1 MAAIRSTMEMTEGE
15 LKAWPTLGSLPT
27 MVDERSLTIDSLP
40 SFISSDS
47 EEETATKT
55 KADTPEWRRR
65 ATPHPSRSTGRS
77 TSSSPSAPAIRAAPG
92 LEDLVAPAAA
102 DSATRYDRCL
112 LLQVRLQL
120 SSLKQDK
127 EEPLSISCQGRQ
139 QLRRS
144 AAPEVKATAEA
155 KAEAKVETKV
165 EAESV
170 KENAGKT
177 TVMLRNLPNQ
187 CSRAM
192 LAKFLSTTEF
202 AGDFDLVYVPMD
214 KTSGNNLGYSFINFI
229 EATSC
234 ERFIKAMNGT
244 KASKCFPGSRSG
256 KVMQCNYAKVQG
268 KEPYCMGLVNA
279 ASKLCAMG
287 DEMAAWETMAP
298 VPLIAAEGAKE
309 QINECT
315 MEFQGLRRD
324 APEFVPG
331 QLDAEVVLEALSQPL
346 PKLSA
351 KACFHEEAAARA
363 RRYSSQLFV
372 PGQMVAAA

>member
-1 MAAIRSTMEMTEGE
+1 MATIRSTVQMTEGE

-27 MVDERSLTIDSLP
+27 MADEHMDRSLTIESLP
-40 SFISSDS
+40 SISSS
-47 EEETATKT
+47 ESDEETMTKVN
-55 KADTPEWRRR
+55 
-65 ATPHPSRSTGRS
+65 TGRS

-92 LEDLVAPAAA
+92 LEDLVTPEAA

-120 SSLKQDK
+120 SSLEQDK
-127 EEPLSISCQGRQ
+127 EQPLSISCQGRQ

-144 AAPEVKATAEA
+144 PAPEMKA
-155 KAEAKVETKV
+155 KVEAKVEAEVEAKVEAKV
-165 EAESV
+165 EAEEVS
-170 KENAGKT
+170 ENAGKT

-187 CSRAM
+187 CTRAM

-202 AGDFDLVYVPMD
+202 AGHLDLVYVPMD

-244 KASKCFPGSRSG
+244 KAAKCFPGSRSG

-268 KEPYCMGLVNA
+268 ALAYCMGLANA

-309 QINECT
+309 QIDECS
-315 MEFQGLRRD
+315 MEFQGLRKD

-331 QLDAEVVLEALSQPL
+331 QLDAEAVLETLGQPL
-346 PKLSA
+346 PEVRA
-351 KACFHEEAAARA
+351 QACFHEAAAARA
-363 RRYSSQLFV
+363 RQYSSNLFV
-372 PGQMVAAA
+372 PGQMIAVA